1 MVKTLLKFAT
11 VKLCTGLP
19 IQAITL
25 SKRRNILLVS
35 NGSEFLFLVAE
46 DSLAV
51 SINVYR
57 SNCGMQ
63 KN

>member
-1 MVKTLLKFAT
+1 MADTGVVKTLVKFAT
-11 VKLCTGLP
+11 VKPCTGLP

-51 SINVYR
+51 S
-57 SNCGMQ
+57 
-63 KN
+63 KNIHG